1 MSEKYFKLSNSKEE
15 EKKDKER
22 KLAVQKIKKITRKT
36 IIKKTIKNNNFSPLM
51 KIVYKL
57 SIL

>member
-15 EKKDKER
+15 EKNDKER